1 MLEKQGRRARNKV
14 GIEKQKAPPSG
25 IHLKDVRFA
34 RDEIS
39 TANVVI
45 KEIKK
50 SVKAIDFSQTPI

>member
-1 MLEKQGRRARNKV
+1 MLGKQGRRASNKA

-45 KEIKK
+45 KEIKEKRK
-50 SVKAIDFSQTPI
+50 SH

>member
-1 MLEKQGRRARNKV
+1 MLGKQGRRARNKA
-14 GIEKQKAPPSG
+14 GIEKQKASPSG

-45 KEIKK
+45 KEIKEKRK
-50 SVKAIDFSQTPI
+50 SD

>member
-1 MLEKQGRRARNKV
+1 MSCNEGLMLGKQGRRARNKA

-34 RDEIS
+34 RNEIS

-45 KEIKK
+45 KEIKENRI
-50 SVKAIDFSQTPI
+50 SH